1 MPAPAPIPKS
11 VPAFTGSLPASA
23 ADMSV
28 MAGSMQGPTAYKPDD
43 NALVR
48 KQLTSL
54 LAEDNPYMQRAAT
67 SAMQYAAGRG
77 LQNSSMAATAGH
89 AAAIDAAMPI
99 AQADAASNFTSQRDN
114 AGAANTFARDGN
126 AFGRD
131 SALTI
136 ARAGFQ
142 SAENAADRDWRTQD
156 RAATQNF
163 TVARDAAQF
172 TNRLT
177 EIGAQT
183 EAQLKVMDKTNST
196 NLYNGYRNSSTRIY
210 DDYAAEVSR
219 IQGSDMDPA
228 VKSAQIANFQRLT
241 SERQSFLSTMYAE
254 GPGWTKEWAQ
264 FVLDFPSP

>member
-1 MPAPAPIPKS
+1 
-11 VPAFTGSLPASA
+11 
-23 ADMSV
+23 
-28 MAGSMQGPTAYKPDD
+28 MQGPTAYKPDD
-43 NALVR
+43 NALVS
-48 KQLTSL
+48 KQLTNL
-54 LAEDNPYMQRAAT
+54 LAQDNPYMQRAAT
-67 SAMQYAAGRG
+67 SAMQFANNRG
-77 LQNSSMAATAGH
+77 LLNSSIAATAGQ

-114 AGAANTFARDGN
+114 AGVQNTFSRDAN
-126 AFGRD
+126 SFGRD

-142 SAENAADRDWRTQD
+142 SQD
-156 RAATQNF
+156 RADTQNF
-163 TVARDAAQF
+163 TVARDATQF

-183 EAQLKVMDKTNST
+183 EAQLKVIDKNNGT

-210 DDYAAEVSR
+210 DDYAAEVTR
-219 IQGSDMDPA
+219 IQASDMDPA

-254 GPGWTKEWAQ
+254 GPGWTADWAQ
-264 FVLDFPSP
+264 FLIEFGEP